1 LEIGGPKVLYAPTM
15 GIVPQSI
22 GDGLHDWLSDVL
34 GAHGRLASSNVTV
47 IGQGEG
53 FVGQLGRVA
62 LDWAEAKP
70 DAPSSV
76 VVKLPTADPGG
87 RAVGQMMGLYERES
101 RFYNELAH
109 TVPVRVPH
117 CYVNVADPATDTWAL
132 VLEDLA
138 PLEPGDQVAGA
149 DIARARVVVE
159 RLARLH
165 ARFYASPELEQ
176 LTWMPTLVGPMT
188 AAIVPMFEASW
199 EAFVEHYGPRTPA
212 RVLDWIERFAPLVPS
227 YIESYADRPN
237 TICHGDFR
245 LDNMFFG
252 RDGSFA
258 LIDWQMSMRV
268 PGSSDLVYFLVT
280 NLSPEVRQQ
289 HQWALIDLYLDTL
302 RAEGVGDDLL
312 SRDTVLHGYREGA
325 LLYGVMFVSTMT
337 MERANARGEAFFD
350 ALVGRTVAAI
360 DDLDSGG
367 LVGF

>member
-1 LEIGGPKVLYAPTM
+1 MAK
-15 GIVPQSI
+15 VPQSI
-22 GDGLHDWLSDVL
+22 GEDLRGWLSAVL
-34 GAHGRLASSNVTV
+34 DAHGRLADVRVTV

-53 FVGQLGRVA
+53 FVGQLGRVD
-62 LDWAEAKP
+62 LRWDEARP
-70 DAPSSV
+70 DAPASV

-101 RFYNELAH
+101 RFYAELAD
-109 TVPVRVPH
+109 TVPIRVPR
-117 CYVNVADPATDTWAL
+117 CFANVAEPATDTWAL

-138 PLEPGDQVAGA
+138 PLVAGDQVAGA
-149 DIARARVVVE
+149 DVVRARLVVK

-165 ARFYASPELEQ
+165 ARFYGRPELDE
-176 LTWMPTLVGPMT
+176 LSWIPTLVGPMT
-188 AAIVPMFEASW
+188 AAIVPMFDASW
-199 EAFVEHYGPRTPA
+199 SAFVDHYGPSTPA
-212 RVLDWIERFAPLVPS
+212 RVLSWIERFAPLVPA
-227 YIESYADRPN
+227 YIESYADMPI

-252 RDGSFA
+252 ADGSFA
-258 LIDWQMSMRV
+258 LIDWQMAMRV

-280 NLSPEVRQQ
+280 NLRPEVRQQ

-302 RAEGVGDDLL
+302 RAEGVSPELL
-312 SRDTVLHGYREGA
+312 SRDTVLRGYREGA
-325 LLYGVMFVSTMT
+325 LLFGVMFVSTMT